1 MGKFDG
7 VLMVSDLDG
16 TLLTSN
22 QRISERNREAI
33 KHFTDEGGI
42 FTYIT
47 GRILAGARPILR
59 QFAPDAPIGCINGG
73 GLYDLKTDRYVWTTP
88 LDPSA
93 EELVGFVCREFP
105 DAGVELCG
113 FHGAWFHKINHLT
126 EEHRLLEETELI
138 SAPYGEVAHDIGKIL
153 VIIEPDRLQAVA
165 EALAKHPL
173 ADRFTMVS
181 SWKSYYEILPKE
193 VSKGNGLLR
202 LAELLKIDPARTV
215 AVGDND
221 NDLTML
227 QAAGYGV
234 AVANATPA
242 AREGADL
249 VLDHTNDED
258 AIAEL
263 IERLERELPF

>member
-16 TLLTSN
+16 TLLTGN
-22 QRISERNREAI
+22 QRISDRNREAI
-33 KHFTDEGGI
+33 KRFTDEGGI

-47 GRILAGARPILR
+47 GRILAGVRPILR
-59 QFAPDAPIGCINGG
+59 QLVPDAPIGCNNGG
-73 GLYDLKTDRYVWTTP
+73 GLYDLKAERYVWKMV
-88 LDPSA
+88 LDPSV
-93 EELVGFVCREFP
+93 EEVVDFVCEAFP
-105 DAGVELCG
+105 DAGVEFCG
-113 FHGAWFHKINHLT
+113 YHGAWFHRLNALT
-126 EEHRLLEETELI
+126 EEHRLVEETELI
-138 SAPYGEVAHDIGKIL
+138 SAPYREVADDIGKIL
-153 VIIEPDRLQAVA
+153 VVVEPDRLQAVA
-165 EALAKHPL
+165 EALSKHPL

-202 LAELLKIDPARTV
+202 LAEILKIDPARTV

-227 QAAGYGV
+227 RAAGYGV
-234 AVANATPA
+234 AVANATPVA
-242 AREGADL
+242 KEAADL

>member
-1 MGKFDG
+1 MGRFDG
-7 VLMVSDLDG
+7 VLLVSDLDG
-16 TLLTSN
+16 TLLTSD
-22 QRISERNREAI
+22 QRISDRNREAI
-33 KHFTDEGGI
+33 KRFTDEGGI

-59 QFAPDAPIGCINGG
+59 QLAPDAPIGCINGG

-93 EELVGFVCREFP
+93 EELVDFVCEQFP
-105 DAGVELCG
+105 DAGVEFCG
-113 FHGAWFHKINHLT
+113 YHGAWFHRVNRLT
-126 EEHRLLEETELI
+126 EEHRLIEQTELI
-138 SAPYGEVAHDIGKIL
+138 SAPYREVAEDIGKIL
-153 VIIEPDRLQAVA
+153 IIVDPNRLQAVA
-165 EALAKHPL
+165 DRLATHPL
-173 ADRFTMVS
+173 ADRFAMVS
-181 SWKSYYEILPKE
+181 SWESYYEILPKE

-202 LAELLKIDPARTV
+202 LAEILKIDPARTV
-215 AVGDND
+215 SVGDND

-242 AREGADL
+242 AKAAADL
-249 VLDHTNDED
+249 VLDHNNNED

-263 IERLERELPF
+263 IGRLERELPF